1 MTPTQIA
8 LVKDS
13 FAKVLPMKDV
23 AAAAFYERLFTLDPS
38 LKPLFKGDMRA
49 QGQKL
54 MFAIGSVVAAL
65 DHLDTVIEAV
75 QSMARRHVGYGV
87 QDSHYAT
94 VGAALLDTLASAFGD
109 NFTPELRDAWATAY
123 GILSHAMIEAANNP
137 ARAA

>member
-1 MTPTQIA
+1 MTPAQIA

-13 FAKVLPMKDV
+13 FVKVLPMKEV

-65 DHLDTVIEAV
+65 DHLDTVIEGV

-87 QDSHYAT
+87 KDTHYAT
-94 VGAALLDTLASAFGD
+94 VGTALLDTLASAFGD
-109 NFTPELRDAWATAY
+109 SFTPDLHDAWATAY
-123 GILSHAMIEAANNP
+123 GILSRAMIEAANNP
-137 ARAA
+137 AQAA